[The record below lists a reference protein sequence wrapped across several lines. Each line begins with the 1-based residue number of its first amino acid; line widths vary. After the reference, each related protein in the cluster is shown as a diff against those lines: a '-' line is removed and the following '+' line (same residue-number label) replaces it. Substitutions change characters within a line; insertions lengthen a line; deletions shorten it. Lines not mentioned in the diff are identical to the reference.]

1 MPFHKQAP
9 VQFSEPVLSFVESE
23 RDRYRAAALARH
35 THSSYERDLRIYRAW
50 CDACRRQYLP
60 TTSETL
66 ELYIADMLHRGRKVT
81 TVQRHVAG
89 IQHAHRVLGFLNPC
103 TPETR
108 AVLLGAKRL
117 LCQAPTQKTA
127 LTVADLRKMVATSG
141 EEETA
146 IQGRNRA
153 LLLFGFATALRRS
166 TLAALDLQDMKF
178 KPLGVTAFI
187 RHEKQDTTGEGRM
200 VTIPFAKDQE
210 LCPVHALNRWIS
222 RRGYVDGPLFQQVR
236 NGSPNGQRLKDSRIA
251 VIVKDSVARIGL
263 DPHSYSG
270 HSLRAGFITE
280 AILAGVS
287 DHEIMEHTGHRSLEM
302 LRQYFRPVY
311 SFRAHPCHRIGL

>member
-1 MPFHKQAP
+1 MPFTKKAP
-9 VQFSEPVLSFVESE
+9 VQFSEPVLSFIESE

-35 THSSYERDLRIYRAW
+35 TRSCYDRDWSIFRAW
-50 CDACRRQYLP
+50 CEACRRPSLP
-60 TTSETL
+60 AASDTL

-89 IQHAHRVLGFLNPC
+89 IQHAHRELGLANPV

-117 LCQAPTQKTA
+117 LCQEPTQKTA
-127 LTVADLRKMVATSG
+127 LTVADLRLMVATTTG
-141 EEETA
+141 VETA
-146 IQGRNRA
+146 IQTRDRA

-178 KPLGVTAFI
+178 QPQGVTAFI

-210 LCPVHALNRWIS
+210 LCPIEALKRWIS
-222 RRGYVDGPLFQQVR
+222 RRGPGIGPLFQQIR
-236 NGSPNGQRLKDSRIA
+236 NGSPNGRRIKDSRIA
-251 VIVKDSVARIGL
+251 VIVKNAVTRVGL
-263 DPHSYSG
+263 NPHTYAA

-280 AILAGVS
+280 AILAGVN

-302 LRQYFRPVY
+302 LRKYFRPVY